1 MKICI
6 LTHTFPRFKGD
17 TSAPFMGE
25 LARGFQDLGH
35 QVVVLTPFDRQIKK
49 DYPFKVT
56 TFKYIFP
63 DSLHQLGYSRTLAG
77 DRKLK
82 FDAFLL
88 APFFFFFAFL
98 ALLKLVKEEK
108 IDIISAHWIIPNGF
122 LAGLVS
128 RLRGIPYTATIPGSD
143 VYLGTKSALF
153 RLMIKFASLNAS
165 YVISDSRYYLKELDS
180 LGIHPRREA
189 IIRYGVNTNKFKPQK
204 KDQQL
209 LKRLGIKKEDLIIL
223 AVGRLVEK
231 KGFVYLIN
239 AMPQV
244 LQEIPQA
251 KAVIVGEGELGEE
264 LKKLVKKLKLD
275 AKVIFAGTISYND
288 LSKYY
293 NLADIFVM
301 PSIKDETG
309 NIDASPVAMM
319 EAMSTGAAVVA
330 TNFSGSADLVSS
342 KTGFLVKEKRPDEIA
357 KSIIKLANIKDRV
370 SFEKDVRKVALENFS
385 TKIIAKKY
393 LTIFEEI
400 VKR

>member
-35 QVVVLTPFDRQIKK
+35 QVTVLTPFDRQIKK
-49 DYPFKVT
+49 DYPFKIV

-63 DSLHQLGYSRTLAG
+63 DSLHRLGYSRTLAG

-88 APFFFFFAFL
+88 SPFFFFFAFL

-128 RLRGIPYTATIPGSD
+128 RLTGIPYTATIPGSD

-251 KAVIVGEGELGEE
+251 KAIIVGEGELGED

-293 NLADIFVM
+293 NLADIFVV

-342 KTGFLVKEKRPDEIA
+342 KTGFLVKEKRSDEVA